1 MNFTFLV
8 KFLYSSCKLYILGT
22 MLPFLWHETYIEGKW
37 TQTLYLLFSSWD
49 ISLSLIWP
57 KRDVSLTCRGRKEN
71 ISRSLASFCEIAPK
85 ASDES
90 RTYIDAHDD
99 WFVQVPTSQ
108 GQSCVQMT
116 QALELIF
123 NFLVK
128 SKIST
133 VVTVT
138 FLWTLFSELSAHASD
153 FFS

>member
-8 KFLYSSCKLYILGT
+8 KFLYSSSKLYILGT

-49 ISLSLIWP
+49 ISLTLIWP

-71 ISRSLASFCEIAPK
+71 ISRSLASFREIAPK

-90 RTYIDAHDD
+90 RTYIDVHDD
-99 WFVQVPTSQ
+99 WFVQVPASRGR
-108 GQSCVQMT
+108 GQSAGIDLQFSCRKQDKYFSDRDFPVNPFFWTICPQM
-116 QALELIF
+116 
-123 NFLVK
+123 
-128 SKIST
+128 
-133 VVTVT
+133 
-138 FLWTLFSELSAHASD
+138 W

>member
-1 MNFTFLV
+1 MLVQSLYFSHKFIFLLQTLNFLYELHIPREI
-8 KFLYSSCKLYILGT
+8 LYSSCKLYILGT

-71 ISRSLASFCEIAPK
+71 ISCSLASFCEIAPK

-108 GQSCVQMT
+108 GQSCVQMPYPSARIDL
-116 QALELIF
+116 Q
-123 NFLVK
+123 
-128 SKIST
+128 
-133 VVTVT
+133 
-138 FLWTLFSELSAHASD
+138 FSCKKQD
-153 FFS
+153 